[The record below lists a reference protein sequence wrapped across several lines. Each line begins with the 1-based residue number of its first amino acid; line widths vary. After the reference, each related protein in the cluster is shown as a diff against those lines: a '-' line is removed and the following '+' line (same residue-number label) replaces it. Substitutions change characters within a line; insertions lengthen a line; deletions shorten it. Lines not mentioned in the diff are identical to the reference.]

1 MTSNDDDA
9 ADDNNDVDVKSQTS
23 AYKPGGRGIHR
34 KLKDGEKAPQKPVR
48 KAGAEY
54 RAKVQAAAE
63 ILIYIFNIRLLRKY
77 LAIFAKDHYCL

>member
-9 ADDNNDVDVKSQTS
+9 ADDNIDVDVKSQTS

-34 KLKDGEKAPQKPVR
+34 KLKDGEKPPQKPVR

-54 RAKVQAAAE
+54 RAKVHAAAE
-63 ILIYIFNIRLLRKY
+63 IVRFTIEI
-77 LAIFAKDHYCL
+77 

>member
-34 KLKDGEKAPQKPVR
+34 KLKDGEKPPQKPVR

-54 RAKVQAAAE
+54 RAKVPAE
-63 ILIYIFNIRLLRKY
+63 
-77 LAIFAKDHYCL
+77 AKIVRFTIEI